1 MEDSTE
7 QLPVEI
13 VFLLASS
20 IHRYE
25 GRPSAGPLP
34 AREVESRQSVE
45 VRAGLGIVGDRYFGA
60 KAHVREA
67 VTVFAIEALEAVA
80 SALDLKTIPD
90 VAATRRNIVLR
101 GVDIDAMRGRSFALD
116 SGDGPVQ
123 FVAHRPANPCSWMDV
138 TLAPGAFKAMRGL
151 GGMRCEPLS
160 DGVLRLGPAVMTLTS
175 GASVPKSL

>member
-1 MEDSTE
+1 
-7 QLPVEI
+7 VEV

-25 GRPSAGPLP
+25 GRPSEGPLP
-34 AREVESRQSVE
+34 AREVESRQSIE

-67 VTVFAIEALEAVA
+67 VTVFAIEALEAVS
-80 SALDLKTIPD
+80 SALHLETVPD

-101 GVDIDAMRGRSFALD
+101 GVDIDAMRGRSFSLD
-116 SGDGPVQ
+116 SGDGPVH
-123 FVAHRPANPCSWMDV
+123 FIAHRPANPCSWMDV

-151 GGMRCEPLS
+151 GGMRCEPLTN
-160 DGVLRLGPAVMTLTS
+160 GVLRLGAAVMTLT
-175 GASVPKSL
+175 GEAPATKNL